1 MLIGDKKYIECT
13 VDFKIMGDKSVNDSQ
28 KQ

>member
-13 VDFKIMGDKSVNDSQ
+13 VDFKIKGDNSVDDTQ
-28 KQ
+28 IQ